1 MFFEIYMS
9 MLWNNNFPYR
19 AQERKS

>member
-1 MFFEIYMS
+1 MS